1 MINRNKVYNFGY
13 VSRLDS
19 IQAVILNF
27 RLRNL
32 RELIK
37 IRRKNFNYYK
47 KYLIKNK
54 NVFFPDEKIP
64 V

>member
-37 IRRKNFNYYK
+37 IRRKI
-47 KYLIKNK
+47 LITIKNT
-54 NVFFPDEKIP
+54 
-64 V
+64 